1 MHRRSCLL
9 VAAAIAAAIAVLPIP
24 TAAQGRVYALGKLSI
39 EHPHARP
46 TPPGARTGGAY
57 FTIANAGSGPDR
69 LVRVVSPAAATT
81 ELHAMTMDGNLM
93 KMRPVAGIDIPAGS
107 RVTLGSGGY
116 HVMLIDL
123 KRPLATGDTVVLTLT
138 FARAGS
144 IDVSAPV
151 ESAAGAA
158 APARKPAHAH

>member
-1 MHRRSCLL
+1 
-9 VAAAIAAAIAVLPIP
+9 
-24 TAAQGRVYALGKLSI
+24 
-39 EHPHARP
+39 
-46 TPPGARTGGAY
+46 
-57 FTIANAGSGPDR
+57 
-69 LVRVVSPAAATT
+69 
-81 ELHAMTMDGNLM
+81 
-93 KMRPVAGIDIPAGS
+93 
-107 RVTLGSGGY
+107 
-116 HVMLIDL
+116 MLIDH